1 MRGKKMLSVLLVGA
15 MAASMAVSVSAADD
29 VQLTDEE
36 ITLKFWDIWPEGQ
49 PMAPLVQDYIAQYE
63 EEHPNI
69 HIEEIATQ
77 EVDYQTTKLRVAAAD
92 SSQGDVFFCWGGGY
106 AKTYVDAGVVLPLD
120 EYYEK
125 YGVNDEL
132 LQGATTYCTYND
144 QTYGLPLKQWA
155 GVLFCNKRIFDE
167 NNLEIPTTYDE
178 MIECIKV
185 FRENGVT
192 PMVLG
197 AKDGWHIGM
206 IQNMLAVRTA
216 GADYMN
222 SALAGDATLD
232 TPEIVESARLLAEMN
247 EAGAFPEGT
256 LGISSDEAEELFYSG
271 MVPMFFAGSWAA
283 QSVDS
288 PDNACSQD
296 EIVVTTFPSVEN
308 GKGDTTQYSGGV
320 IDFFMINNAT
330 EHPDE
335 AFDLNE
341 AGAFPEGTLGI
352 SSDEAEELFYS
363 GMVPMFFAGSWAAQ
377 SVDSPDNACSQD
389 EIVVTTFPSVENGKG
404 DTTQY
409 SGGVIDFFM
418 INNATEHP
426 DEAFDF
432 AYGMTKYMSKE
443 AYILGDSLPCW
454 TDLDTGDAD
463 ISPSLA
469 KVQELIQDSTGY
481 VLAWDTFLTGSA
493 IDASYNLLQGV
504 IEGSITP
511 EDFAS
516 QIEQAKEEALAE

>member
-308 GKGDTTQYSGGV
+308 G
-320 IDFFMINNAT
+320 N
-330 EHPDE
+330 
-335 AFDLNE
+335 
-341 AGAFPEGTLGI
+341 
-352 SSDEAEELFYS
+352 
-363 GMVPMFFAGSWAAQ
+363 
-377 SVDSPDNACSQD
+377 
-389 EIVVTTFPSVENGKG
+389 G

>member
-296 EIVVTTFPSVEN
+296 EIVVTTFPSVEME
-308 GKGDTTQYSGGV
+308 KV
-320 IDFFMINNAT
+320 IQLSI
-330 EHPDE
+330 
-335 AFDLNE
+335 LVV
-341 AGAFPEGTLGI
+341 LLI
-352 SSDEAEELFYS
+352 SL
-363 GMVPMFFAGSWAAQ
+363 
-377 SVDSPDNACSQD
+377 
-389 EIVVTTFPSVENGKG
+389 
-404 DTTQY
+404 
-409 SGGVIDFFM
+409 
-418 INNATEHP
+418 
-426 DEAFDF
+426 
-432 AYGMTKYMSKE
+432 
-443 AYILGDSLPCW
+443 
-454 TDLDTGDAD
+454 
-463 ISPSLA
+463 
-469 KVQELIQDSTGY
+469 
-481 VLAWDTFLTGSA
+481 
-493 IDASYNLLQGV
+493 
-504 IEGSITP
+504 
-511 EDFAS
+511 
-516 QIEQAKEEALAE
+516 

>member
-271 MVPMFFAGSWAA
+271 MVPMFFAGS
-283 QSVDS
+283 
-288 PDNACSQD
+288 
-296 EIVVTTFPSVEN
+296 
-308 GKGDTTQYSGGV
+308 
-320 IDFFMINNAT
+320 
-330 EHPDE
+330 
-335 AFDLNE
+335 
-341 AGAFPEGTLGI
+341 
-352 SSDEAEELFYS
+352 
-363 GMVPMFFAGSWAAQ
+363 
-377 SVDSPDNACSQD
+377 
-389 EIVVTTFPSVENGKG
+389 
-404 DTTQY
+404 
-409 SGGVIDFFM
+409 
-418 INNATEHP
+418 
-426 DEAFDF
+426 
-432 AYGMTKYMSKE
+432 
-443 AYILGDSLPCW
+443 
-454 TDLDTGDAD
+454 
-463 ISPSLA
+463 
-469 KVQELIQDSTGY
+469 
-481 VLAWDTFLTGSA
+481 
-493 IDASYNLLQGV
+493 
-504 IEGSITP
+504 
-511 EDFAS
+511 
-516 QIEQAKEEALAE
+516 

>member
-335 AFDLNE
+335 AFD
-341 AGAFPEGTLGI
+341 
-352 SSDEAEELFYS
+352 
-363 GMVPMFFAGSWAAQ
+363 
-377 SVDSPDNACSQD
+377 
-389 EIVVTTFPSVENGKG
+389 
-404 DTTQY
+404 
-409 SGGVIDFFM
+409 
-418 INNATEHP
+418 
-426 DEAFDF
+426 F